1 MVDRGWA
8 NRLPAHRHA
17 HNPALADAADPERA
31 LGVDLR
37 TIRKSFSDSVPG
49 PTGRRAALRRDAVAV
64 WIPSGISLR
73 VTVDGGGRGH
83 ALLGI
88 ALAGTSVGGCLWLG
102 TRLDHSNRQLD

>member
-17 HNPALADAADPERA
+17 HNPALADAAHSERA
-31 LGVDLR
+31 LGIDLR
-37 TIRKSFSDSVPG
+37 TVWKSFSDSVPG

-73 VTVDGGGRGH
+73 VTVDGGRGGH

-88 ALAGTSVGGCLWLG
+88 ALAGTSLRGRLWLG
-102 TRLDHSNRQLD
+102 TWLNHS